1 MAVEDIYFVGKKDAG
16 SKSAGCVIYTAEPKG
31 YLKRNDTMQTIIR
44 NTMKELDTLKKKVN
58 KLES

>member
-1 MAVEDIYFVGKKDAG
+1 MAVEDIYFVDKNNAG
-16 SKSAGCVIYTAEPKG
+16 SKSAGCVIYTAQPKA

-44 NTMKELDTLKKKVN
+44 NTIKELDTLKKKVN